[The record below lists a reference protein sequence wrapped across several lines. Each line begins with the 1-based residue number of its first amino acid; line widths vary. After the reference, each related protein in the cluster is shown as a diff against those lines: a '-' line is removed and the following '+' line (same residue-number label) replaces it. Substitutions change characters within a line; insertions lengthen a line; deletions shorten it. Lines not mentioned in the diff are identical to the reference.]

1 MKEHP
6 NPQRRKSAETGKI
19 TKAEISNASIT
30 FCDMLPRLES
40 IKQARLKIGLTQQKL
55 ASLTGVSTSMIN
67 QIESGRCQP
76 SYATARKIFEVLWSL
91 ESQSSMKAGDICS
104 KEIVKLRTSDTL
116 HDAIKKMQDMSIS
129 QVPVFE
135 GNEVVGLVTEDGIVK
150 HLIDNDETQ
159 RKKIRLSEIM
169 DSRPPIVDYETPVK
183 TLVSLIRYSK
193 CVLVSK
199 QSKIVGIITASD
211 TLKLVE

>member
-1 MKEHP
+1 
-6 NPQRRKSAETGKI
+6 
-19 TKAEISNASIT
+19 
-30 FCDMLPRLES
+30 MLPRLES
-40 IKQARLKIGLTQQKL
+40 IKQARQKIGLTQQKL

-104 KEIVKLRTSDTL
+104 KEIVKMKTNDTL
-116 HDAIKKMQDMSIS
+116 NDAIKKMQDLSIS

-135 GNEVVGLVTEDGIVK
+135 GNDVMGVVTEDGIVK

-159 RKKIRLSEIM
+159 RRKIKLSEIM
-169 DSRPPIVDYETPVK
+169 DPRPPIVDYNTPVK

-199 QSKIVGIITASD
+199 HTKIVGIITASD

>member
-1 MKEHP
+1 
-6 NPQRRKSAETGKI
+6 
-19 TKAEISNASIT
+19 
-30 FCDMLPRLES
+30 MLPRLDS

-55 ASLTGVSTSMIN
+55 ATLTGVSTSMIN

-76 SYATARKIFEVLWSL
+76 SYSTARKIFEVLWSL

-104 KEIVKLRTSDTL
+104 KEIVKLKTSDSL
-116 HDAIKKMQDMSIS
+116 NDAIKKMQDLSIS

-135 GNEVVGLVTEDGIVK
+135 GSEVVGVVTEDGIVK
-150 HLIDNDETQ
+150 HLLDNDETQ

-169 DSRPPIVDYETPVK
+169 EPRPPIVDYDTPVK

>member
-1 MKEHP
+1 
-6 NPQRRKSAETGKI
+6 
-19 TKAEISNASIT
+19 
-30 FCDMLPRLES
+30 MLPRLES
-40 IKQARLKIGLTQQKL
+40 IKQARQKIGLTQQKL

-104 KEIVKLRTSDTL
+104 KEIVKMKTNDTL
-116 HDAIKKMQDMSIS
+116 NDAIKKMQDLSIS

-135 GNEVVGLVTEDGIVK
+135 GNDVMGVVTEDGIVK

-159 RKKIRLSEIM
+159 RRKIKLSEIM
-169 DSRPPIVDYETPVK
+169 DPRPPIVDYNTPVK
-183 TLVSLIRYSK
+183 TLASLIRYSK

-199 QSKIVGIITASD
+199 HTKIVGIITASD

>member
-1 MKEHP
+1 
-6 NPQRRKSAETGKI
+6 
-19 TKAEISNASIT
+19 
-30 FCDMLPRLES
+30 MLPRLES
-40 IKQARLKIGLTQQKL
+40 IKQARLKIGLTQRKL

-76 SYATARKIFEVLWSL
+76 SYTTARKIFEVLWSL

-104 KEIVKLRTSDTL
+104 REIVKLKTTDTL
-116 HDAIKKMQDMSIS
+116 HDAIKKMQDLSIS

-135 GNEVVGLVTEDGIVK
+135 GSEVVGLITEDGIVK
-150 HLIDNDETQ
+150 HLIDYDETQ
-159 RKKIRLSEIM
+159 RKKIRLSKIM
-169 DSRPPIVDYETPVK
+169 DPCPPIVDYDTPVK

-193 CVLVSK
+193 CVLVSAER
-199 QSKIVGIITASD
+199 KIVGIITASD

>member
-1 MKEHP
+1 
-6 NPQRRKSAETGKI
+6 
-19 TKAEISNASIT
+19 
-30 FCDMLPRLES
+30 MLPRLES
-40 IKQARLKIGLTQQKL
+40 IKRARQKIGLTQQKL

-104 KEIVKLRTSDTL
+104 KEIVKMKTSDTL
-116 HDAIKKMQDMSIS
+116 NDAIKKMQDLSIS

-135 GNEVVGLVTEDGIVK
+135 GNDVMGVVTEDGIVK

-159 RKKIRLSEIM
+159 RRKIKLSEIM
-169 DSRPPIVDYETPVK
+169 DPRPPIVDYNTPVK

-199 QSKIVGIITASD
+199 QSRIVGIITASD

>member
-1 MKEHP
+1 
-6 NPQRRKSAETGKI
+6 
-19 TKAEISNASIT
+19 
-30 FCDMLPRLES
+30 MLPRLES
-40 IKQARLKIGLTQQKL
+40 IKQVRQKIGLTQQKL

-104 KEIVKLRTSDTL
+104 KEIVKMKTNDTL
-116 HDAIKKMQDMSIS
+116 NDAIKKMQDLSIS

-135 GNEVVGLVTEDGIVK
+135 GSDVMGVVTEDGIVK

-159 RKKIRLSEIM
+159 RRKIKLSEIM
-169 DSRPPIVDYETPVK
+169 DPRPPIVDYNTPVK
-183 TLVSLIRYSK
+183 TLISLIRYSK

-211 TLKLVE
+211 TLKIVE

>member
-1 MKEHP
+1 
-6 NPQRRKSAETGKI
+6 
-19 TKAEISNASIT
+19 
-30 FCDMLPRLES
+30 MLPRLES

-76 SYATARKIFEVLWSL
+76 SYSTARKIFEVLWSL
-91 ESQSSMKAGDICS
+91 DSQSSMKAGDICS
-104 KEIVKLRTSDTL
+104 KEIIKLKTSDTL
-116 HDAIKKMQDMSIS
+116 NDAIKKMQDLSIS

-135 GNEVVGLVTEDGIVK
+135 GAEVVGVVTEDGIVK
-150 HLIDNDETQ
+150 NLIDNDETQ

-169 DSRPPIVDYETPVK
+169 DPRPPIVDYNTPVK

-211 TLKLVE
+211 TLKIVE

>member
-1 MKEHP
+1 MH
-6 NPQRRKSAETGKI
+6 
-19 TKAEISNASIT
+19 
-30 FCDMLPRLES
+30 MLPRLES

-104 KEIVKLRTSDTL
+104 KDIVKLKTTDTL
-116 HDAIKKMQDMSIS
+116 HDAIKKMQDQSIS
-129 QVPVFE
+129 QVPVFD
-135 GNEVVGLVTEDGIVK
+135 GNEVVGLITEDGIVK
-150 HLIDNDETQ
+150 YLLDSDEMQ
-159 RKKIRLSEIM
+159 RKKIKLSEVM
-169 DSRPPIVDYETPVK
+169 DPRPPIVDHNTPVK

-211 TLKLVE
+211 TLKLAE

>member
-1 MKEHP
+1 
-6 NPQRRKSAETGKI
+6 
-19 TKAEISNASIT
+19 
-30 FCDMLPRLES
+30 MLPRLES

-116 HDAIKKMQDMSIS
+116 NDAIKRMHDLSIS

-135 GNEVVGLVTEDGIVK
+135 GNEAVGVVTEDGIVK
-150 HLIDNDETQ
+150 HLLDNDETQ
-159 RKKIRLSEIM
+159 RKKIRLAEIM
-169 DSRPPIVDYETPVK
+169 EPRPPIVDYDTPVK

>member
-1 MKEHP
+1 
-6 NPQRRKSAETGKI
+6 
-19 TKAEISNASIT
+19 
-30 FCDMLPRLES
+30 MLPRLDS

-91 ESQSSMKAGDICS
+91 DSQSSMKAGDICS
-104 KEIVKLRTSDTL
+104 KEIVKLKTGDTL
-116 HDAIKKMQDMSIS
+116 NDAIKKMQDLSIS

-135 GNEVVGLVTEDGIVK
+135 GNEVVGVVTEDGIVK

-169 DSRPPIVDYETPVK
+169 DPRPPIVDYDTPVK

-199 QSKIVGIITASD
+199 QSKIVGIITTSD
-211 TLKLVE
+211 TLKIVE

>member
-1 MKEHP
+1 
-6 NPQRRKSAETGKI
+6 
-19 TKAEISNASIT
+19 
-30 FCDMLPRLES
+30 MLPRLES

-104 KEIVKLRTSDTL
+104 KDIVKLKTNDTL
-116 HDAIKKMQDMSIS
+116 NDAIKKMQDMSIS

-135 GNEVVGLVTEDGIVK
+135 GSEVMGVITEDGIVK

-159 RKKIRLSEIM
+159 RKKIKLSEIM
-169 DSRPPIVDYETPVK
+169 DPRPPIVDYSTPVK
-183 TLVSLIRYSK
+183 TLVSLVRYSK

-199 QSKIVGIITASD
+199 HSKIVGIITASD
-211 TLKLVE
+211 TLKIVE